1 MGALASLE
9 AGDEPL
15 DHTAVGLLEA
25 FFLRLIAQAGLRL
38 IAQAG
43 DFRKE
48 GDAVDNFTVG
58 LIPLGESVGHLRVPI
73 VDHPVGATVVIG
85 DLIRRQM

>member
-25 FFLRLIAQAGLRL
+25 FFLRL

>member
-9 AGDEPL
+9 AGDETL
-15 DHTAVGLLEA
+15 DHTAVGLFET
-25 FFLRLIAQAGLRL
+25 FFLRLIAQT
-38 IAQAG
+38 G

-48 GDAVDNFTVG
+48 GDTVDDFTVG

-73 VDHPVGATVVIG
+73 VDHAVGAAIVIG
-85 DLIRRQM
+85 DLFRRQM